1 MTTQDNDRAQDQ
13 ARAQYEYIAALIA
26 AQQLDWNRLE
36 ELKAAELDAEEEG
49 AAMDPDELDELD
61 ELRNIA
67 GDWADV
73 EDVQRE
79 LDEHPLCI
87 EYRSGWNTSAEDL
100 QAEEFCILLCTGGP
114 AVRIVGEI
122 GEHGQP
128 CRAWIEYQDW
138 GTAWTQYFGA
148 DQETLVDYAT
158 AFVCV

>member
-1 MTTQDNDRAQDQ
+1 MTTQDNDRAKDQ
-13 ARAQYEYIAALIA
+13 ARAQYEYIAALMA
-26 AQQLDWNRLE
+26 AQRLDWVLLE
-36 ELKAAELDAEEEG
+36 ELRDQYAEAVECCEEI
-49 AAMDPDELDELD
+49 PDELRDTLEEL
-61 ELRNIA
+61 EEAA

-79 LDEHPLCI
+79 IDEHPLCI

-148 DQETLVDYAT
+148 DQETLIDYAT

>member
-1 MTTQDNDRAQDQ
+1 MTTQDNDRAKDQ
-13 ARAQYEYIAALIA
+13 ARAQYEYIAALMA
-26 AQQLDWNRLE
+26 AQRLDWDRLE
-36 ELKAAELDAEEEG
+36 ELRDLMASEDPMRDDETDEMAELDA
-49 AAMDPDELDELD
+49 
-61 ELRNIA
+61 IA
-67 GDWADV
+67 GEWSDID
-73 EDVQRE
+73 DVQRAI
-79 LDEHPLCI
+79 DEHPLSI
-87 EYRSGWNTSAEDL
+87 EYRSGWNTSADDL
-100 QAEEFCILLCTGGP
+100 KAEEFCILLCTGGP